1 LYIWTIYKENIEIKI
16 DKKKF
21 NFINIDKLNIQM
33 NKRDGIISNDNYS
46 TYYNLDNIY
55 KETNWTSVG
64 VRNIQFWSKS
74 FIINFPISFLFYFR
88 DKKEDNNYYIPSEC
102 HSRY

>member
-1 LYIWTIYKENIEIKI
+1 
-16 DKKKF
+16 
-21 NFINIDKLNIQM
+21 M

-64 VRNIQFWSKS
+64 VRNIQF
-74 FIINFPISFLFYFR
+74 
-88 DKKEDNNYYIPSEC
+88 
-102 HSRY
+102 